1 MSYKLNTRPNGPES
15 VAHNGYARNKKKP
28 KTIPESKNDF
38 LNLTKDSVED
48 IWNSEFM
55 RDFRMK
61 KIKGEYIK
69 FCETCYPRRC
79 YGSKSKECL
88 LLTSFMKITN
98 TLLKKPHE

>member
-1 MSYKLNTRPNGPES
+1 MDMPGI
-15 VAHNGYARNKKKP
+15 KKKP
-28 KTIPESKNDF
+28 QRNYSESKNDF

-79 YGSKSKECL
+79 YGSKKQASVP